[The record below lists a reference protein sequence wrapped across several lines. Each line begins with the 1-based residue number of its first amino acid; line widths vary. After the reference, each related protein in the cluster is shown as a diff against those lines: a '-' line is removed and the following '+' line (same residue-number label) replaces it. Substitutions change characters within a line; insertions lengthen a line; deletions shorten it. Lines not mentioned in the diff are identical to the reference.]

1 VRNEYPIGYTRVKL
15 EQAEDSAMRVR
26 VDHDL
31 CESNAVCVRL
41 APEVFE
47 LDDDDRLHVKQER
60 PGEALHALVEQA
72 VRRCPKQALSIVDDA
87 SA

>member
-1 VRNEYPIGYTRVKL
+1 
-15 EQAEDSAMRVR
+15 MRVR

-47 LDDDDRLHVKQER
+47 LDDDDRLRLKQER
-60 PGEALHALVEQA
+60 PGEALRARVAEA
-72 VRRCPKQALSIVDDA
+72 VRRCPKQALSIADDA
-87 SA
+87 PA